1 MGQGPGNREKDCM
14 LCSGQLKFQT
24 RMGPRHTHVGC
35 FPAGEG
41 SLSRGLAFSRN
52 EIFLGETLHKGT
64 RFEGAQDSSLR
75 GKRRKEARESTI
87 RGENGV
93 LY

>member
-1 MGQGPGNREKDCM
+1 M
-14 LCSGQLKFQT
+14 LRAAQVPSQDGA
-24 RMGPRHTHVGC
+24 RHRRVGC

-75 GKRRKEARESTI
+75 GKRRKETWESTI
-87 RGENGV
+87 HGENGI